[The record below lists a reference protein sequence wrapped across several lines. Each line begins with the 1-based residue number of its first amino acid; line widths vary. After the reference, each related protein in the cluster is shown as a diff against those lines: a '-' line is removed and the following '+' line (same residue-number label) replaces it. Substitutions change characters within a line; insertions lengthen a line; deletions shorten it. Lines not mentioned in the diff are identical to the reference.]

1 MTKDN
6 LPIWYNQISFR
17 KSKRIITNGLTIP
30 YIIGSYNFLGHAYSI
45 NELMNE
51 IINSNLDKCAV
62 IQKCPEIRQYV
73 IGIEDK
79 NFCEK
84 YFQNEISFTNSDN
97 VKSLIITQN
106 ASDLGN
112 NLKKIT
118 DIFINLYKND
128 LDEGKYSW
136 DNRNKGWIPLNDYEQ
151 RLIIN
156 AVKK

>member
-6 LPIWYNQISFR
+6 LPIWYNQILFR
-17 KSKRIITNGLTIP
+17 KNNRIITNGLTIP
-30 YIIGSYNFLGHAYSI
+30 YIIGSYNFLGQTYSI

-79 NFCEK
+79 NFCEI
-84 YFQNEISFTNSDN
+84 YFRNEISFTNSNN

-106 ASDLGN
+106 ASDLGSN
-112 NLKKIT
+112 FEKIT
-118 DIFINLYKND
+118 DTFINLYKNY

-136 DNRNKGWIPLNDYEQ
+136 DNRNKVWIPLNNYEES
-151 RLIIN
+151 LIIN